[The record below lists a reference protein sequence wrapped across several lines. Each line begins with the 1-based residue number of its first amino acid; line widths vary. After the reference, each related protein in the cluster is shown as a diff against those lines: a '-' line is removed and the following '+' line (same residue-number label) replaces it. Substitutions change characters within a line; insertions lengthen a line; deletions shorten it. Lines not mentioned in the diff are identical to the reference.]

1 MALCLTCFF
10 LFVFAFSPKLLI
22 IEYRNEKGDNPMN
35 LSLIHIY
42 YIDLITCPVKGYDE
56 HHNLIGFEYNVVTV
70 KDSEFVSLGAYATPV
85 K

>member
-1 MALCLTCFF
+1 MCIRD
-10 LFVFAFSPKLLI
+10 S
-22 IEYRNEKGDNPMN
+22 
-35 LSLIHIY
+35 
-42 YIDLITCPVKGYDE
+42 TCPVKGYDE

>member
-1 MALCLTCFF
+1 MQ
-10 LFVFAFSPKLLI
+10 LI
-22 IEYRNEKGDNPMN
+22 QQVPRILKPCARRFEEAD
-35 LSLIHIY
+35 

>member
-1 MALCLTCFF
+1 MRKALEE
-10 LFVFAFSPKLLI
+10 A
-22 IEYRNEKGDNPMN
+22 D
-35 LSLIHIY
+35 